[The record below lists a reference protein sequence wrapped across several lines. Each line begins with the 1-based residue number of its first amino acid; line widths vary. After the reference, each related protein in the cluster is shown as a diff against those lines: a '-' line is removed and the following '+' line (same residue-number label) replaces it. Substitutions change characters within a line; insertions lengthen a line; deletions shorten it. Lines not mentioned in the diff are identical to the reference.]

1 VRGISFSSVSSRPRS
16 QLAAKEDAHGRDRVD
31 QYRSEFVLD
40 SAFLQASEAAALTW
54 EVPALALGV
63 SVGDE
68 AGTHAIGCDP
78 DAVFRVA
85 SITKPFTALLSV
97 GLLDLEES
105 SGIWP
110 SDVRVRHLLSHTSGF
125 DGDAGDL
132 GRFGDGDDAL
142 EVLVAELPAIRRYL
156 GVEQAWSYANTGYWL
171 AGRMCAERAGTSY
184 EAALAERVLGPA
196 GLEAT
201 SFGEPALGG
210 TGPDAL
216 PGPYP
221 RARRPSGGLVSN
233 VPDLLRFGRW
243 LLASP
248 DFARMRVVHGKPP
261 AGVYGLGLFG
271 ERVDGV
277 EVWGHGGSWGG
288 FQSSLLVVPDRDA
301 VFVGLTNHSRGK
313 KALHDLEDVFFE
325 RVLGARRR
333 VPETVDLPDEA
344 RDGFSGS
351 YANSDGWTEV
361 EFAVDGLA
369 VRFDDGEFPA
379 RAIGERTFEITEGDR
394 VRERFDFPLEGF
406 GRFGSRLAERI
417 G

>member
-1 VRGISFSSVSSRPRS
+1 VPDSS
-16 QLAAKEDAHGRDRVD
+16 
-31 QYRSEFVLD
+31 Y
-40 SAFLQASEAAALTW
+40 LQASEAAALTW

-63 SVGDE
+63 SVGGQVE
-68 AGTHAIGCDP
+68 RHAVGCEP

-85 SITKPFTALLSV
+85 SITKPFTAALSLA
-97 GLLDLEES
+97 LLDLEET
-105 SGIWP
+105 SGVWP

-125 DGDAGDL
+125 DGDANDL

-142 EVLVAELPAIRRYL
+142 EVLVAELPKIRRLL

-171 AGRMCAERAGTSY
+171 AGRMCAQRAGTHY
-184 EAALAERVLGPA
+184 EDVLAERVLVPA

-201 SFGEPALGG
+201 SFGEPDLTG

-233 VPDLLRFGRW
+233 VPDLLRFGEW
-243 LLASP
+243 LLSTP
-248 DFARMRVVHGKPP
+248 DFTRMRVVHGKPT
-261 AGVYGLGLFG
+261 AGVYGLGLLG
-271 ERVDGV
+271 ERVGGV

-288 FQSSLLVVPDRDA
+288 FQSSLLLVPDHGA
-301 VFVGLTNHSRGK
+301 VFVGLTNHSRGA
-313 KALHDLEDVFFE
+313 KALRDVEDVFFE
-325 RVLGARRR
+325 RVIGTRRR
-333 VPETVDLPDEA
+333 VPETVDLPDDV

-369 VRFDDGEFPA
+369 VKFEDGEFAA
-379 RAIGERTFEITEGDR
+379 RAIGPRTFEITDGDR